1 MITGVQVDAWGAF
14 VPARA
19 SLVEQLRDGIKK
31 EVEARNLKNLEISSG
46 EMGISTSTIGT
57 LVGEKREYIFFKQK
71 LGMSANATLALRIAP
86 RGAEDLE
93 LSWRLLE
100 SDPGKTLFL
109 GLSQGVLVYLGFAL
123 IAAGLILMV
132 VGIGACVAPV
142 GIWMVGMGFG
152 WWGTSQNKSR
162 LTADQML
169 DARILA
175 QTVDY
180 CLMTQLDK
188 FGVSSDELRVLQAAQ
203 MQGIGNLGSK

>member
-1 MITGVQVDAWGAF
+1 VQVDAWGAF

-19 SLVEQLRDGIKK
+19 NLVEQLREGVEK
-31 EVEARNLKNLEISSG
+31 EVEARKLKNLEISSG

-57 LVGEKREYIFFKQK
+57 LVGEKREYVFFNQK
-71 LGMSANATLALRIAP
+71 LGLSANATLALRIAP

-100 SDPGKTLFL
+100 SNPGKTLFL
-109 GLSQGVLVYLGFAL
+109 GLSQGALVYLGFAVTMAGVIL
-123 IAAGLILMV
+123 IIAGV
-132 VGIGACVAPV
+132 GACVVPV
-142 GIWMVGMGFG
+142 GIWMMGVGLG

-162 LTADQML
+162 LTAEQML

-180 CLMTQLDK
+180 CLMAQLDK
-188 FGVSSDELRVLQAAQ
+188 LGVSSDELRVLQAAQ
-203 MQGIGNLGSK
+203 MQGIGNLGAK